1 MTLTLFLYFFLQ
13 VTGDVT
19 IIEGIDVTSDEV
31 GEKLKAALTGVTID
45 VIVHNAGGIA
55 NRDGPDAPKGLASFA
70 DGGGGP
76 MGPKLANLEAVTIE
90 RMLAAFQ
97 VNTLGPLRVQQALT
111 SQMASPGGKVLIISS
126 GMGSITDNGSGGL
139 YAYRTAKAAV
149 NMVMKNFSLDLKEKG
164 IAVMSVNPGMVITDF
179 GPGPAALTQFGAM
192 PIADSVAQLLVIFDE
207 KCTME
212 TTGSFWSVKKGAEPI
227 PFAGGF

>member
-1 MTLTLFLYFFLQ
+1 MTLTLFLYFFSQ

-76 MGPKLANLEAVTIE
+76 MGPKLANLESVTIE

-179 GPGPAALTQFGAM
+179 GPGPAAHAVWRD
-192 PIADSVAQLLVIFDE
+192 ADCRLGRAALGHL
-207 KCTME
+207 
-212 TTGSFWSVKKGAEPI
+212 
-227 PFAGGF
+227 

>member
-1 MTLTLFLYFFLQ
+1 MLHGCQLDSHTLFIFFSQ

-76 MGPKLANLEAVTIE
+76 TGPKLANLESVTIE

-149 NMVMKNFSLDLKEKG
+149 NMVMKNFSLDLEG
-164 IAVMSVNPGMVITDF
+164 EGHRGHVGESRHGHHRLWP
-179 GPGPAALTQFGAM
+179 GPGRAHAVWRDADCRLGRAALGH
-192 PIADSVAQLLVIFDE
+192 L
-207 KCTME
+207 
-212 TTGSFWSVKKGAEPI
+212 
-227 PFAGGF
+227 